1 MFSKA
6 IRYLLIILSMA
17 IAVSV
22 ILSKDSFSTLIPE
35 QFNPLKSLNFNFSNK
50 NADVETEAE
59 RETKM
64 ETETETETETEEKT
78 ETVEPQI
85 DTLPQTTIE

>member
-35 QFNPLKSLNFNFSNK
+35 QFNPLKSLNFNFSNE
-50 NADVETEAE
+50 NADVETEARTE
-59 RETKM
+59 A
-64 ETETETETETEEKT
+64 ETEAKT